1 MALGKEETYRLVEQL
16 LWIIEDYFVL
26 ASTPKTYG
34 TDTLYHR
41 LDIHL
46 IDTIGKNEG
55 SNVTE
60 IARIHKIT
68 KSAVSQA
75 VKKLEKRD
83 LVARYQAPENR
94 KEVLFRLTE
103 EGKKSFQRSP
113 RFS

>member
-1 MALGKEETYRLVEQL
+1 MTPSSAPHHHSLCALALQHRGVPKKMARMVLYNMALGKDETYRLVEQL

-55 SNVTE
+55 SNVTK

-68 KSAVSQA
+68 KSAV
-75 VKKLEKRD
+75 D
-83 LVARYQAPENR
+83 
-94 KEVLFRLTE
+94 
-103 EGKKSFQRSP
+103 P
-113 RFS
+113 RR